1 MRPKLGALP
10 IYKGLRLLLLVYFV
24 FYCLTQPRAFVLG
37 LFYLLFT
44 MPLEMYQDL
53 IQYQAKRIESLTTEL
68 KTQEAKYKE
77 LHANYKELHAV
88 GLAVAQALQNE
99 IKELKKKLN
108 DEK

>member
-1 MRPKLGALP
+1 M
-10 IYKGLRLLLLVYFV
+10 
-24 FYCLTQPRAFVLG
+24 LG

-77 LHANYKELHAV
+77 LHAV

>member
-1 MRPKLGALP
+1 MP
-10 IYKGLRLLLLVYFV
+10 LVYFV
-24 FYCLTQPRAFVLG
+24 FFCLTQPRAFVLG

-77 LHANYKELHAV
+77 LHAV